1 MAIRITLFQ
10 SIARFN
16 NRRLFHRSPTHAQAG
31 VALSLSK
38 QLLLPDSSKLSNVVF
53 SPLSIHVVL
62 SMIAAGS
69 TAGSGTRSELLSFLK
84 SPSLG
89 RLNSFASKV
98 GSVVFSD
105 GSPAG
110 GPKLSFVNG
119 LWLNVPLK
127 PSFKQV
133 VDTSYGAA
141 THLVNFRTKVVAS
154 AYGVATPLDD
164 FRTKAAEVTHQVN
177 SWAEKETSGLIQDLL
192 PPGAVTF
199 LTRLIFANAL
209 YFKGAWNEKFDLSS
223 TEDAE
228 FHLLNGSRVQVPF
241 MTSKKRQAVRAFD
254 GFKVLELPYKQG
266 SGDQRRFSMYLY
278 LPDAEDG
285 LPALVEKLCSEPG
298 FLDRHL
304 PQWKV
309 AVGDFRIPS
318 FKISHKFEGR
328 SVLPKLGV
336 IQLFGAGGLTG
347 MVNPPMDQGLR
358 VSEIFH
364 ESFIEVNEEG
374 SKAAAATAAVI
385 GVRGSL
391 PVSRVDFVADH
402 PFMFLIR
409 ENMTRTVLFVGQVLD
424 PSTSPS
430 IRRAH

>member
-141 THLVNFRTKVVAS
+141 THLVNFRTK
-154 AYGVATPLDD
+154 
-164 FRTKAAEVTHQVN
+164 AAEVTHQVN
-177 SWAEKETSGLIQDLL
+177 SWAEKKTSGLIQDLL
-192 PPGAVTF
+192 PP
-199 LTRLIFANAL
+199 
-209 YFKGAWNEKFDLSS
+209 
-223 TEDAE
+223 EDAE